1 VRGKEKE
8 SSARDGWCG
17 KKGSPRPSLARRDYS
32 AIQISAL
39 QNKLQKA
46 GRKTMSTPSTTIIT
60 NLKGLSAPTTNTL
73 STSRTSGMDMSS
85 MLSVVLLKAS
95 ELKACLTLITNKT
108 DGADPTLTTLNN
120 ILASLT

>member
-1 VRGKEKE
+1 
-8 SSARDGWCG
+8 
-17 KKGSPRPSLARRDYS
+17 
-32 AIQISAL
+32 
-39 QNKLQKA
+39 
-46 GRKTMSTPSTTIIT
+46 MSTPSTTIIT
-60 NLKGLSAPTTNTL
+60 NLKGLSAPTANTL
-73 STSRTSGMDMSS
+73 AASRTSGMDMSS